1 MLNRDRLPPRIIL
14 KYYLYQ
20 TTATFGFF
28 WPVFTIFL
36 LDRGLNFTQIGLL
49 GSISAAFVVVGEIP
63 TGYVG
68 DRIGRR
74 NSLLVGSV
82 LLALSVFGFLVARTF
97 PAFVVLW
104 VVWALGLAFRSG
116 SGDAWLYETLE
127 ERLDEQEFTRV
138 RGRGGSVNQS
148 LSAATMLTAGVLYSY
163 DPRLPFLA
171 GGLLLASS
179 VPVLLSMPETD
190 RHANGDEDFTVLDAL
205 PVLREQLRNPPLRST
220 VLYLALFF
228 GVVTAA
234 DEFIQPVA
242 TGSAGLSET
251 ALGPLYAGFT
261 VLAAVTSYFAGDIE
275 DLLSTQWALLLVP
288 GLVGAFFVVPLLLPV
303 AALPVF
309 FLMKSARTAVAP
321 IASGY
326 INDHADAA
334 GRTTVL
340 SAASMVYALVRLP
353 MNPAAGALADATT
366 PLAAIAGLGGF
377 FLLAG
382 TLVFVWERPGS
393 EAAVGDGQPAD

>member
-1 MLNRDRLPPRIIL
+1 MLSRERLPPRIIL

-20 TTATFGFF
+20 ATATFGFF

-36 LDRGLNFTQIGLL
+36 LDRGLNYTQIGLL
-49 GSISAAFVVVGEIP
+49 GSISAAFVVVGEVP
-63 TGYVG
+63 TGYAG

-82 LLALSVFGFLVARTF
+82 LLALSVLGFLVAETF
-97 PAFVVLW
+97 LAFAVLW
-104 VVWALGLAFRSG
+104 VLWALGLAFRSG

-127 ERLDEQEFTRV
+127 ERLDEGEFTRV
-138 RGRGGSVNQS
+138 RGRGGSVNQW
-148 LSAATMLTAGVLYSY
+148 LSAATMLAAGALYSY

-179 VPVLLSMPETD
+179 IPVLLSMPETNHQQD
-190 RHANGDEDFTVLDAL
+190 GETFTVLDAP
-205 PVLREQLRNPPLRST
+205 PVLREQLTNPPLRST

-228 GVVTAA
+228 GIVNAA
-234 DEFIQPVA
+234 DEFIQPIA
-242 TGSAGLSET
+242 TGPAGLSET

-261 VLAAVTSYFAGDIE
+261 VLAAVTSYFAGDVE
-275 DLLSTQWALLLVP
+275 ELLSTQWALVLVP

-326 INDHADAA
+326 VNDHAGAA
-334 GRTTVL
+334 GRATVL
-340 SAASMVYALVRLP
+340 SAASMVYALARLP
-353 MNPAAGALADATT
+353 LKPLAGAVADATT
-366 PLAAIAGLGGF
+366 PLVAIAGLGGC
-377 FLLAG
+377 FLVAG
-382 TLVFVWERPGS
+382 SLVFAWERPGS
-393 EAAVGDGQPAD
+393 DAAVGDGQPAD